1 VTTVTCPNCQ
11 RKVEWSDASPY
22 RPFCSRRCQLLDLG
36 AWLQEQRKIPG
47 EPVPSGIDDESS
59 PDGEPSPPRH

>member
-11 RKVEWSDASPY
+11 RKVEWSDDSPF

-36 AWLQEQRKIPG
+36 AWLQEQRGIPG
-47 EPVPSGIDDESS
+47 EALPSGVDDDL